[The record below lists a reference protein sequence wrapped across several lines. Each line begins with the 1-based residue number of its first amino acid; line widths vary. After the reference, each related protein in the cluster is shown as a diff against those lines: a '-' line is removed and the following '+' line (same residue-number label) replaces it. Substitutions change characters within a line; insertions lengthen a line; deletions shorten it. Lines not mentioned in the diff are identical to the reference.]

1 MLIVLLI
8 AIVVLAL
15 GALYAVS
22 IAPPAERVLVAG
34 VFIGLAGAGY
44 LIVGAL
50 QGHADPVERFYYSVA
65 GGIGGMLLGFG
76 WVSLRRRTW
85 SKVAS
90 GGVLSDAL
98 RPHHQRKLSNY
109 LLDKNLQLRYILLV
123 TILSALIAGALG
135 YMIYDQRRTASESIE
150 RDLQALTQADA
161 SRQEFEE
168 HVASVL
174 ESDDQALI
182 YKMVAVGFGLVII
195 LSAYLVIMT
204 HKVAGPLFKVSMYF
218 DQMADGRLGAVTP
231 LRRGDML
238 QDFFGDFKAM
248 HESLR
253 ARSQADVAAMEQAL
267 TALREAR
274 GDAAGAARGQLD
286 EALAA
291 LDHHIANRKKQL
303 A

>member
-1 MLIVLLI
+1 
-8 AIVVLAL
+8 
-15 GALYAVS
+15 
-22 IAPPAERVLVAG
+22 
-34 VFIGLAGAGY
+34 
-44 LIVGAL
+44 
-50 QGHADPVERFYYSVA
+50 
-65 GGIGGMLLGFG
+65 
-76 WVSLRRRTW
+76 
-85 SKVAS
+85 
-90 GGVLSDAL
+90 LSDPTAATGL
-98 RPHHQRKLSNY
+98 PSSAPRVQHQRKLSNY

-218 DQMADGRLGAVTP
+218 DQMAQGRLGVVTP

-238 QDFFGDFKAM
+238 QDFFGDFKTM

-253 ARSQADVAAMEQAL
+253 ARSVTDVAAMEQAMID
-267 TALREAR
+267 LREGR
-274 GDAAGAARGQLD
+274 GEVTGDALD
-286 EALAA
+286 DALAA
-291 LDHHIANRKKQL
+291 LEQHIALRKKQL